1 MKNKYFLLRHGESLS
16 NVKEVISSWPEQG
29 HFPLTSKGESD
40 IRKAAQELKS
50 KDIDFIFS
58 SDLLRTKQTAEIVS
72 KETGVEVKYDKR
84 LREYSVGELNGKPL
98 TEWRKVFKEGD
109 SKFKVAPP
117 GGETYQDVKERVAD
131 FLCEIEE
138 KFSGKNILIISHQNP
153 LTLIEVEIKGISTE
167 GIFSLGEI
175 ADKMQGGQRIRT
187 GELREI

>member
-29 HFPLTSKGESD
+29 HFPLTSKGEKD
-40 IRKAAQELKS
+40 IKKAAQELKD

-72 KETGVEVKYDKR
+72 KETGIEVNYDKR

-98 TEWRKVFKEGD
+98 DEWRKVFKEGD
-109 SKFKVAPP
+109 SKFEVAPP

-131 FLCEIEE
+131 LLYEKEN
-138 KFSGKNILIISHQNP
+138 KFSSKNILIISHQNP
-153 LTLIEVEIKGISTE
+153 LTLIEAEIKGISTE
-167 GIFSLGEI
+167 GISSLGEV
-175 ADKMQGGQRIRT
+175 ARYLAGGQRIST
-187 GELREI
+187 GELRAI